1 VTTVTGQTVTT
12 AGVDV
17 DNPTALPLIRTIVAS
32 YTNADSEVASG
43 VDLTGTA
50 RYDLGHGLRFT
61 SSFNGA
67 WLTKLALTSN
77 GVEYRYDGSLGA
89 CGTTSCSGAP
99 HFRANWSNTLEINR
113 KYSVTLTGN
122 YTSGYSEVATDAA
135 ASTTT
140 ALPAPTSSPTTAVR
154 PWFAACI
161 RPSRSTCTRR
171 PRSTTTS

>member
-67 WLTKLALTSN
+67 WLTKLALTD
-77 GVEYRYDGSLGA
+77 GVEYRYDGSLGLA
-89 CGTTSCSGAP
+89 GRPRARARRTSV
-99 HFRANWSNTLEINR
+99 R
-113 KYSVTLTGN
+113 TGR
-122 YTSGYSEVATDAA
+122 TRWKST
-135 ASTTT
+135 AST
-140 ALPAPTSSPTTAVR
+140 A
-154 PWFAACI
+154 
-161 RPSRSTCTRR
+161 
-171 PRSTTTS
+171 